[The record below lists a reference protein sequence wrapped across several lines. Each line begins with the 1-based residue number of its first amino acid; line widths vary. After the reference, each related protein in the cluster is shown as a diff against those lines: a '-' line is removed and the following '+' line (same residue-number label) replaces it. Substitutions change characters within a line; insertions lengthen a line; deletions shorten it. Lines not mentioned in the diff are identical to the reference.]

1 MRLAP
6 GIGYASR
13 RLSRGESVVNKSRI
27 RRAPS
32 SLKSRSQLR
41 SPLRSGAGKPG
52 GSRGAAAA
60 EDESS
65 SASAGGPG
73 RSEMLAECR
82 RSLEAAGRTLALL
95 LAAPSPRT
103 VDNTLRPYNELLLQ
117 LANAGAVAGLL
128 SEVHRDEAIRD
139 AARNYEQEVSKFSSE
154 LSLNRAVYEAVAAVD
169 VSGADAATR
178 RLHEQVMRDYRR
190 AGVNRDDATRQRLQD
205 IEAELT
211 KLGQRFSKNISED
224 MRVVEVSDPARLA
237 GLPQDFV
244 DTHPPD
250 VHGVIQITTDY
261 PDYNPVMAY
270 AQDDELRRELYVK
283 FRSRGDVENE
293 AVLKEILVLRAEKS
307 KLLGYANWAEYIT
320 EDKMIRS
327 ATHAAEFIDKIWKLA
342 EPRAHREYGE
352 LLAHLKTVDPEAT
365 EVADWQKSWL
375 ENQVK
380 KARYEV
386 DSEEVR
392 NYFPFARVLDG
403 LLRITEA
410 IYDLEYRPSDMPTWH
425 SDVKVFEVWRAD
437 GSAHLGR
444 IYLDM
449 HPRDGKYKH
458 AAQFTYRDG
467 MLGRQL
473 PEGVLVCNFPD
484 PKTGL
489 ALMEHDDVITMFHE
503 FGHLMHH
510 VLGGRQ
516 PWVRQSGVSTEFDF
530 VEAPSQMFEEW
541 AWSHSILARFAR
553 HHETGEPI
561 PAELVEKMRR
571 ADKFG
576 LGTSTVQQMFYAKV
590 ALEFHR
596 AEPGALDQLATL
608 QALQRQYTPFR
619 YVDGT
624 RFHASFGHLVGY
636 SAMYYTY
643 MWSLVIAKDLLT
655 PFAGKDLMSTDVTY
669 RYRDLVL
676 APGGSKDAAVLV
688 RDFLGRDYGFEA
700 FEAYLCE

>member
-1 MRLAP
+1 M
-6 GIGYASR
+6 
-13 RLSRGESVVNKSRI
+13 VNKSRI

-41 SPLRSGAGKPG
+41 SPLRAGAGKAGGKGG
-52 GSRGAAAA
+52 GSSGGATGA
-60 EDESS
+60 DLL
-65 SASAGGPG
+65 G
-73 RSEMLAECR
+73 ECR
-82 RSLEAAGRTLALL
+82 RALDSAAATLAAL
-95 LAAPSPRT
+95 LAVEGERT
-103 VDNTLRPYNELLLQ
+103 IDNTLGLYNELLLQ
-117 LANAGAVAGLL
+117 MSNAGAVAGLF
-128 SEVHRDEAIRD
+128 SEVHSEESIRD

-154 LSLNRAVYEAVAAVD
+154 LSLNRDVYDALAAV
-169 VSGADAATR
+169 SLAGADAATS

-190 AGVNRDDATRQRLQD
+190 AGVNRDDATRKRLQD

-224 MRVVEVSDPARLA
+224 VRSVEIKDVARLA
-237 GLPQDFV
+237 GLPQDFL
-244 DTHPPD
+244 DAHPPNA
-250 VHGVIQITTDY
+250 HGVTVITTDY

-270 AQDDELRRELYVK
+270 AQDDELRRQLYVK
-283 FRSRGDVENE
+283 FRSRGDIENE
-293 AVLKEILVLRAEKS
+293 AVLKEILTLRAEKS
-307 KLLGYANWAEYIT
+307 ALLGYDNWAEYIT

-342 EPRAHREYGE
+342 EPRAKAEYGE
-352 LLAHLKTVDPEAT
+352 LLEHLKSIDPQAT
-365 EVADWQKSWL
+365 EVRDWQKLWL

-392 NYFPFARVLDG
+392 NYFPFGRVLDG
-403 LLRITEA
+403 LLRVTEE
-410 IYDLEYRPSDMPTWH
+410 IYDLEYRPSEAPVWH
-425 SDVKVFEVWRAD
+425 ADVKAFDVWKK
-437 GSAHLGR
+437 SEPVHLGR
-444 IYLDM
+444 VYLDM

-484 PKTGL
+484 PKNGL
-489 ALMEHDDVITMFHE
+489 ALMEHDDVVTMFHE

-541 AWSHSILARFAR
+541 AWRHSILARFAR
-553 HHETGEPI
+553 HHESGEPI
-561 PAELVEKMRR
+561 PQELVEKMRR

-576 LGTSTVQQMFYAKV
+576 LGTTTVQQMFYAKV

-596 AEPGALDQLATL
+596 AEPAGLDQLATL
-608 QALQRQYTPFR
+608 RALQTKYTPFR
-619 YVDGT
+619 YVEGT

-688 RDFLGRDYGFEA
+688 HDFLGRDYGFEA